1 MELESETLFAGT
13 WDNVEAILK
22 RILIILSET
31 FDKNTDFE
39 AVSEKKQRLGRSFSS
54 IVVLT
59 DFSWLFLIVTNIDQ
73 CPTELSDI
81 MSKPNLSK
89 YEN

>member
-1 MELESETLFAGT
+1 MELESETLFAST

-39 AVSEKKQRLGRSFSS
+39 AISEKYQ
-54 IVVLT
+54 
-59 DFSWLFLIVTNIDQ
+59 
-73 CPTELSDI
+73 
-81 MSKPNLSK
+81 
-89 YEN
+89 